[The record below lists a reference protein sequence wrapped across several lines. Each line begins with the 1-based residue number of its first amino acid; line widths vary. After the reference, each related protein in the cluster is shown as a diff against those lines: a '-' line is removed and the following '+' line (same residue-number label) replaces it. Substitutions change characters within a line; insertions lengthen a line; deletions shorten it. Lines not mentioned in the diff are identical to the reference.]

1 MPYEAA
7 LAIAIIILVG
17 TFVGMVALISRR
29 RRQAKEDD
37 MAREAASRGWQFDS
51 RFEHG
56 ERIRR
61 WRGTTD
67 GISWVTESV
76 SSAKSGNHP
85 DRRRQTSRWHG
96 AFNPGIGKPIV
107 MIGVPPGKETPA
119 FSVAEGDGVIA
130 KLAQK
135 AAGFAF
141 DKGIKTYFG
150 ADTAAEVSADALH
163 HVAQPVMPGYIV
175 MAGDADE
182 AARVLSEGFGRVV
195 QAGGADSTSLLGADD
210 RPWILLRPNGVS
222 IARMEPIREAHDI
235 ERLVRAGVDLSG
247 GFTFG
252 RR

>member
-1 MPYEAA
+1 M
-7 LAIAIIILVG
+7 ILVG

-76 SSAKSGNHP
+76 SSAKGGNHP

-135 AAGFAF
+135 AAGFAL
-141 DKGIKTYFG
+141 DKGIKTCFG
-150 ADTAAEVSADALH
+150 ADAAAEVSTDALH
-163 HVAQPVMPGYIV
+163 HVTQPVTPGYIV

-182 AARVLSEGFGRVV
+182 AARVLAEGFGRGI
-195 QAGGADSTSLLGADD
+195 QADVADASSLLGADD
-210 RPWILLRPNGVS
+210 RPWILLRPNS
-222 IARMEPIREAHDI
+222 ISVARIEPIRGAHDI
-235 ERLVRAGVDLSG
+235 EAFVRTGTGLCG
-247 GFTFG
+247 GFPFG